1 MPPVNQPIEVALAL
15 GGNLGRPEAAFRS
28 AIDELKRS
36 LRILRV
42 APLFRSSPISSIP
55 QPAFLNTALLAETR
69 LDPWQLL
76 GLAKALEIQGGRVK
90 TARFGP
96 RHLDIDLLLCGDLRI
111 DEPELQ
117 LPHPR
122 IRERRFFLAPL
133 AEIAAELQVPPGG
146 ETVAELLAA
155 LGDEQPIEKVTWKH
169 GVPSQNS

>member
-1 MPPVNQPIEVALAL
+1 MPPVNQPLEVALAL

-55 QPAFLNTALLAETR
+55 QPAFLNTALLAETW

-111 DEPELQ
+111 NEP
-117 LPHPR
+117 
-122 IRERRFFLAPL
+122 
-133 AEIAAELQVPPGG
+133 
-146 ETVAELLAA
+146 
-155 LGDEQPIEKVTWKH
+155 
-169 GVPSQNS
+169 

>member
-1 MPPVNQPIEVALAL
+1 MSPPLKVALAL
-15 GGNLGRPEAAFRS
+15 GGNLGDPEAAFRS

-55 QPAFLNTALLAETR
+55 QPAFLNTALLAETM

-76 GLAKALEIQGGRVK
+76 GLAKALESQGGRVK

-122 IRERRFFLAPL
+122 LRERRFFLAPL
-133 AEIAAELQVPPGG
+133 AEIAAEMQVPPGG
-146 ETVAELLAA
+146 ETVAEHLSA
-155 LGDEQPIEKVTWKH
+155 LGNEQQIEEVAWKH
-169 GVPSQNS
+169 GVPT